1 MCFLKESHIFILT
14 ELEDA
19 GKVGSAGGSPLQ
31 KALQPLLQAQKEQID
46 KLSALQGQ
54 LVVLQRSLRQQQE
67 IGLLQTNRDWILLA
81 ILFAFQGI
89 LFWLF
94 K

>member
-1 MCFLKESHIFILT
+1 M
-14 ELEDA
+14 
-19 GKVGSAGGSPLQ
+19 Q
-31 KALQPLLQAQKEQID
+31 KALQPLLQAQKEQTD

-54 LVVLQRSLRQQQE
+54 LVVLQRTVRQQQD